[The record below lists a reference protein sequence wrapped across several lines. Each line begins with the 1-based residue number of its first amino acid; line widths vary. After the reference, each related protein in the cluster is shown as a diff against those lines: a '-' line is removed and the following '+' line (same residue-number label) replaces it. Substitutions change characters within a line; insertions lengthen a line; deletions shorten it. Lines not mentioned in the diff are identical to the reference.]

1 MEWFNY
7 FIVQNFILICILIVV
22 VVNVLQHFNLNKRVS
37 AYSITIMGL
46 TFLLALSIT
55 LENYGKSIASIPL
68 ATIFALVGY
77 IIRPIVIYLF
87 ILMSYKKIRNKLFY
101 LTTIP
106 LTLNMIIYLLAL
118 IPGMGKYIVEFGY
131 NDLGGI
137 SFGGGPLRF
146 TSHIIASL
154 YMIWWF
160 YNSIIKFK
168 AKHLNQA
175 ITILTCGVFVILA
188 VVIETFFNAN
198 GDIFLLNTTIG
209 LSVLSYYLYIYT
221 ESTQVDVLTGLF
233 QRSTYYRDLPKM
245 RKSTTS
251 VIQFDINGL
260 KYLNDNFGH
269 EEGDLAIKSIAGIIN
284 KNAKRNMYGYRL
296 GGDEFIVLVLD
307 GTNEQ
312 VDEYI
317 RRIKDDLSNTNY
329 HCSIGVSFQDG
340 SLSYDE
346 LVKRAETNMYKD
358 KDEYYKTSNIK
369 RR

>member
-1 MEWFNY
+1 M
-7 FIVQNFILICILIVV
+7 
-22 VVNVLQHFNLNKRVS
+22 
-37 AYSITIMGL
+37 
-46 TFLLALSIT
+46 
-55 LENYGKSIASIPL
+55 
-68 ATIFALVGY
+68 
-77 IIRPIVIYLF
+77 
-87 ILMSYKKIRNKLFY
+87 
-101 LTTIP
+101 
-106 LTLNMIIYLLAL
+106 
-118 IPGMGKYIVEFGY
+118 
-131 NDLGGI
+131 
-137 SFGGGPLRF
+137 
-146 TSHIIASL
+146 
-154 YMIWWF
+154 
-160 YNSIIKFK
+160 
-168 AKHLNQA
+168 
-175 ITILTCGVFVILA
+175 
-188 VVIETFFNAN
+188 
-198 GDIFLLNTTIG
+198 
-209 LSVLSYYLYIYT
+209 
-221 ESTQVDVLTGLF
+221 DVLTGLF